1 MALFTDNAVQSV
13 PTDKANKYSKLGD
26 AKTQN
31 VNEAILGRLTST
43 RILKQIHCILE
54 SSQIIVCV
62 RKTLNC
68 KNLLSRT
75 LERQQLSC
83 VKNIKL

>member
-1 MALFTDNAVQSV
+1 M
-13 PTDKANKYSKLGD
+13 LGD

-43 RILKQIHCILE
+43 RILKQIHSILG

-68 KNLLSRT
+68 KN
-75 LERQQLSC
+75 
-83 VKNIKL
+83 